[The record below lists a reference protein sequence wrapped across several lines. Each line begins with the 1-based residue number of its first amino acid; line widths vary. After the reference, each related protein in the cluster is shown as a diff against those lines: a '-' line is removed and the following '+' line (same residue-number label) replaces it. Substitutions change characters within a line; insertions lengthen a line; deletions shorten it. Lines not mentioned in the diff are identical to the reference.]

1 MDCWRSNPEDRPT
14 FSEIRSQLEDMLS
27 RDVDYLDLE
36 VGDGESPFS
45 INRMP
50 SSGNEDDDN
59 NNRKE
64 GANGDNGQ
72 LCSTKRDTND
82 VSRGKADRQVGILSN
97 AIDSPSVEKKDANM
111 SENKRDPNQG
121 KDRPKE
127 DTKCNLSLPHL
138 VKSKELAID
147 KAIVKSAAGK
157 SFGGKIADNVFY
169 HRSIV
174 NDPRKVKRKKN
185 GEEISPGNNGK
196 GTENN
201 KTVQSD
207 VTIQRPLCQDGQ
219 ASRLGPR
226 PQITINSDINSES
239 FPLLQMSPPPTSPIH
254 SSFRLLDSVTDPG
267 EQGSTG
273 SSDRSPS
280 GDTEDTRS
288 SWMLDI
294 I

>member
-14 FSEIRSQLEDMLS
+14 FNEIRRQLEDMLS

-36 VGDGESPFS
+36 VGEGESPFS
-45 INRMP
+45 VNRMP
-50 SSGNEDDDN
+50 NSGNDDN
-59 NNRKE
+59 NNRNE
-64 GANGDNGQ
+64 GATDDSGDLGSTNNNTTDVGQ
-72 LCSTKRDTND
+72 GT
-82 VSRGKADRQVGILSN
+82 ADRPVGILPK
-97 AIDSPSVEKKDANM
+97 AIGPPSVEKKAVNN

-121 KDRPKE
+121 KDRPNE
-127 DTKCNLSLPHL
+127 ETKGNLSLPHL
-138 VKSKELAID
+138 VKSKEFAID
-147 KAIVKSAAGK
+147 KALVKSAAGK

-169 HRSIV
+169 HRSVI
-174 NDPRKVKRKKN
+174 NDPRKAKKKKR
-185 GEEISPGNNGK
+185 EEISAGNNRK
-196 GTENN
+196 ETEN
-201 KTVQSD
+201 VE
-207 VTIQRPLCQDGQ
+207 TIQRPPDLRQGGQ
-219 ASRLGPR
+219 QSRLAPH

-254 SSFRLLDSVTDPG
+254 SNFRLLDSVTDPG